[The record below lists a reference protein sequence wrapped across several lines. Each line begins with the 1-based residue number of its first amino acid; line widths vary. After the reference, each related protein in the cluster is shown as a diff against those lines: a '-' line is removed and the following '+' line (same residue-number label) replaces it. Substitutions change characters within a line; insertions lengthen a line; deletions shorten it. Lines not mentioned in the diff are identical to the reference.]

1 MDFFSLDHFWW
12 PLLTIMGINIL
23 LSGDNAVVIAL
34 AAQALPVNQQKKAI
48 FWGSLSA
55 VFFLIVLTI
64 FASTLLHI
72 PYLRLIGACLLLWI
86 GVKLLAGDED
96 DGDIKQSDNLWAAIR
111 TILVANLVMSL
122 DNILGVAGA
131 AHDNNVLM
139 IIGLGV
145 SIPVVIFG
153 STMLMKVME
162 RFPLIITIGAAL
174 IGKVAGEMLVDD
186 QAIST
191 WIDPHRQQWEYG
203 AQIGGA
209 LIVLVVGK
217 VLQKKGQTTSEAV

>member
-131 AHDNNVLM
+131 AHDNNDYRSGSKHSGRYFWLNHADESN
-139 IIGLGV
+139 GT
-145 SIPVVIFG
+145 IP
-153 STMLMKVME
+153 SHHHYWCC
-162 RFPLIITIGAAL
+162 A
-174 IGKVAGEMLVDD
+174 
-186 QAIST
+186 
-191 WIDPHRQQWEYG
+191 HRQ
-203 AQIGGA
+203 
-209 LIVLVVGK
+209 
-217 VLQKKGQTTSEAV
+217 SCR